1 MTVRR
6 WARAIRGRCTRA
18 RRDERGASSV
28 ELVLY
33 APILMLAIFLTIQF
47 SLIYLGNQAASA
59 AAREAARVAR
69 TSLDRGKAEA
79 AGRAYTDH
87 IGQGILEDVQV
98 TVTPVGAD
106 QVRVEVTG
114 HAQKI
119 TPFLDPPTVTQ
130 VVQGPLEEFRA
141 DN

>member
-1 MTVRR
+1 M
-6 WARAIRGRCTRA
+6 
-18 RRDERGASSV
+18 
-28 ELVLY
+28 
-33 APILMLAIFLTIQF
+33 PILMLAIFLTIQF
-47 SLIYLGNQAASA
+47 ALIYLGNQVASA

-69 TSLDRGKAEA
+69 TSLDSGQAEA
-79 AGRAYTDH
+79 AGYAYTAD
-87 IGQGILEDVQV
+87 IGTGILEDVRV
-98 TVTPVGAD
+98 IVTPVGTE

-119 TPFLDPPTVTQ
+119 TPFVDPPTVTQ

>member
-1 MTVRR
+1 MTRRR
-6 WARAIRGRCTRA
+6 WVRL
-18 RRDERGASSV
+18 RDERGASTV

-33 APILMLAIFLTIQF
+33 MPILMLAIFLTIQF

-59 AAREAARVAR
+59 AARESARVAR
-69 TSLDRGKAEA
+69 TTLDRGRAEA
-79 AGRAYTDH
+79 AGYAYTAD
-87 IGQGILEDVQV
+87 IGKGILEDVRV
-98 TVTPVGAD
+98 TVTPVGTE

-130 VVQGPLEEFRA
+130 VVQGPLEEFRG

>member
-1 MTVRR
+1 MVKIPR
-6 WARAIRGRCTRA
+6 RA
-18 RRDERGASSV
+18 RQRKRNERGASTV

-33 APILMLAIFLTIQF
+33 MPILMLAIFVTIQF

-59 AAREAARVAR
+59 AARETARVAR
-69 TSLDRGKAEA
+69 TTLDRGQAEA
-79 AGRAYTDH
+79 AGIDYTNR
-87 IGQGILEDVQV
+87 IGKGILEDVQV
-98 TVTPVGAD
+98 VVTPVGTQ
-106 QVRVEVTG
+106 QVRVVVTG

-119 TPFLDPPTVTQ
+119 TPFVDPPTVTQ

>member
-1 MTVRR
+1 MKIPAWMRKKR
-6 WARAIRGRCTRA
+6 N
-18 RRDERGASSV
+18 ERGASSV

-33 APILMLAIFLTIQF
+33 MPILMLAIFVTIQF

-59 AAREAARVAR
+59 AARETARVAR
-69 TSLDRGKAEA
+69 TTLDAGKAET
-79 AGRAYTDH
+79 AGIEYTNK
-87 IGQGILEDVQV
+87 IGKGILEDVQIV
-98 TVTPVGAD
+98 VSPVGT
-106 QVRVEVTG
+106 QEVRVVVTG

-119 TPFLDPPTVTQ
+119 TPFVDPPTVTQ

>member
-1 MTVRR
+1 MAKAKRN
-6 WARAIRGRCTRA
+6 
-18 RRDERGASSV
+18 ERGASTV

-33 APILMLAIFLTIQF
+33 MPILMLAIFLTIQF

-59 AAREAARVAR
+59 AARESARVAR
-69 TSLDRGKAEA
+69 TTLDRGQAEA
-79 AGRAYTDH
+79 AGYAYTAD
-87 IGQGILEDVQV
+87 IGKGILEDVRV
-98 TVTPVGAD
+98 TVTPVGTE

-130 VVQGPLEEFRA
+130 VVQGPLEEFRG

>member
-1 MTVRR
+1 MTAAR
-6 WARAIRGRCTRA
+6 WARKIRRKH
-18 RRDERGASSV
+18 DERGASTV

-33 APILMLAIFLTIQF
+33 MPILMLAIFLTIQF

-69 TSLDRGKAEA
+69 TSLDRGQAEA
-79 AGRAYTDH
+79 AGEAYTSK
-87 IGQGILEDVQV
+87 IGKGILEDVQV
-98 TVTPVGAD
+98 IVTPVGTD
-106 QVRVEVTG
+106 QVRVEVRG

-119 TPFLDPPTVTQ
+119 TPFIDPPTVTQ

>member
-1 MTVRR
+1 MTMPR
-6 WARAIRGRCTRA
+6 WARRIA
-18 RRDERGASSV
+18 RQRDERGASAI

-33 APILMLAIFLTIQF
+33 MPILMFAIFVTIQF

-59 AAREAARVAR
+59 AARESARVAR
-69 TSLDRGKAEA
+69 TSLDRDKAQQAGLDYA
-79 AGRAYTDH
+79 AN

-98 TVTPVGAD
+98 IVTPVGAE
-106 QVRVEVTG
+106 QVRVEVRG

-119 TPFLDPPTVTQ
+119 TPFIDPPTVSQ

-141 DN
+141 DG

>member
-1 MTVRR
+1 MKIRR
-6 WARAIRGRCTRA
+6 WARRKRT
-18 RRDERGASSV
+18 ERGASTV

-33 APILMLAIFLTIQF
+33 MPILMLAIFLTIQF

-69 TSLDRGKAEA
+69 TTLDRNAAEA
-79 AGRAYTDH
+79 AGHAYTDH
-87 IGQGILEDVQV
+87 IGKGILEDVQV
-98 TVTPVGAD
+98 FVTPIGTD
-106 QVRVEVTG
+106 GVRVEVTG

-119 TPFLDPPTVTQ
+119 TPFVDPPTVSQ
-130 VVQGPLEEFRA
+130 VVQGPLEQFRA